1 MIPPCYRFPS
11 SFLRFPSPFC
21 LQTSWC
27 WCSWMRKENK
37 KHGVALLYPLRTSAQ
52 KKEQSQQAEGTRWG
66 GAHFSVCDIFL
77 GNHSLRSS
85 LCVLRSKAVE
95 PMFFLLLLSI
105 RFHFRLPFVV
115 VDKKQQSSESEGGRE
130 REREREREKER
141 GRERE
146 RERQRERQTE
156 R

>member
-1 MIPPCYRFPS
+1 MHKKKNRANK
-11 SFLRFPSPFC
+11 LKARDGEERTSPFV
-21 LQTSWC
+21 TFSW
-27 WCSWMRKENK
+27 
-37 KHGVALLYPLRTSAQ
+37 VITVFDLL
-52 KKEQSQQAEGTRWG
+52 
-66 GAHFSVCDIFL
+66 FV
-77 GNHSLRSS
+77 
-85 LCVLRSKAVE
+85 VLRSKAVE